1 MRASILNPVAATA
14 SFMNAPFREVRL
26 GPLDCIVERRG
37 DCTYVRSP
45 FPLAPYPDKITERL
59 DHWAIHAP
67 DRTIFAERDPHFEWR
82 RLSYS
87 QFRSQVRSVAQ
98 ALLKRGLSSDRP
110 IAILSGN
117 DLEHAVLAHAAMYA
131 GIPFA
136 PISPSYSLVSSD
148 FGKLKYIFSLLTPG
162 LIFAADGP
170 KFERAID
177 MVAPPDAEIVVTRG
191 TLKRPT
197 TNLQDL
203 LETSATPEVDLAH
216 ARVGPD
222 TVAKLLF
229 TSGSTGT
236 PKGVINTQ
244 RMLCSNQEQI
254 GSTFQFLR
262 DTPPVLCDWT
272 PWNHTFGGN
281 HDIGLTLYFG
291 GSLYIDAGLPT
302 EVRFEETVR
311 NLRDIAPTF
320 YLNVPKGFELLVH
333 HLEKDK
339 ALRETLFRD
348 TKVMFYA
355 GAGLSQHVWD
365 ELYRLEVE
373 TYGERIIMLTGL
385 GSTETAPFAMV
396 ASPEICRSGVVG
408 LPALGVDVKLAPV
421 DEKLECRVRGPNI
434 TPGYWRQPELTAKV
448 FDDEGFYRMGDAL
461 KWVDQHD
468 PKKGLFFDGRVAE
481 DFKLNTGTWV
491 SVGPLRARI
500 IQHCAPLV
508 RDVVVAGRDRDDIA
522 VLIFPDLES
531 VQKLGPECQS
541 TAELVS
547 HPEIRARFQSLLDDI
562 AAMATGS
569 SNRIK
574 RAVLLAEPPS
584 ADANEVT
591 DKGSINQ
598 RAVLDYRAALV
609 EEIYVEPPTPRV
621 LMLKGK

>member
-1 MRASILNPVAATA
+1 
-14 SFMNAPFREVRL
+14 MNAPFREVRL
-26 GPLDCIVERRG
+26 GPLDCTVERRG

-67 DRTIFAERDPHFEWR
+67 DRTIFAERDSAFEWR
-82 RLSYS
+82 RLSYLE
-87 QFRSQVRSVAQ
+87 FRNRVRSVAQ

-197 TNLQDL
+197 TNVQDL

-216 ARVGPD
+216 AKVGPD

-262 DTPPVLCDWT
+262 ETPPVLCDWT

-302 EVRFEETVR
+302 EARFEETVR

-333 HLEKDK
+333 HLQKDK
-339 ALRETLFRD
+339 ALRESLFRD

-396 ASPEICRSGVVG
+396 ASPAD
-408 LPALGVDVKLAPV
+408 L
-421 DEKLECRVRGPNI
+421 
-434 TPGYWRQPELTAKV
+434 
-448 FDDEGFYRMGDAL
+448 
-461 KWVDQHD
+461 
-468 PKKGLFFDGRVAE
+468 
-481 DFKLNTGTWV
+481 
-491 SVGPLRARI
+491 PLRR
-500 IQHCAPLV
+500 
-508 RDVVVAGRDRDDIA
+508 
-522 VLIFPDLES
+522 S
-531 VQKLGPECQS
+531 
-541 TAELVS
+541 
-547 HPEIRARFQSLLDDI
+547 
-562 AAMATGS
+562 
-569 SNRIK
+569 
-574 RAVLLAEPPS
+574 
-584 ADANEVT
+584 
-591 DKGSINQ
+591 
-598 RAVLDYRAALV
+598 RAAGAW
-609 EEIYVEPPTPRV
+609 R
-621 LMLKGK
+621 